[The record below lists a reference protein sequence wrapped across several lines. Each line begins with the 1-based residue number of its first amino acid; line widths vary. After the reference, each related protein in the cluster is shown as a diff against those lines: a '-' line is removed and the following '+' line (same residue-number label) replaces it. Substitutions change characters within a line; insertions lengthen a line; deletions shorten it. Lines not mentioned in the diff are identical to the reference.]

1 MVNHSIEDWFQ
12 LYERD
17 ITSFLTYYT
26 GSMDVEDLVQETF
39 LIAMKKMPSFQEQSH
54 PKTWLISIARN
65 RVIDQYRR
73 RKVWERIKYV
83 VFREQPL
90 LNALEEQTII
100 NQDIAQ
106 LYKAIHLLSPRYK
119 EVVILRGI
127 LELSAKEVSEILKSN
142 VNHVNVLFHRSL
154 KKLKDL
160 LVEEGV
166 TDEGNGKVAGKSEKT
181 S

>member
-1 MVNHSIEDWFQ
+1 MANHSIEDWFQ

-26 GSMDVEDLVQETF
+26 GSVDVEDLVQETF
-39 LIAMKKMPSFQEQSH
+39 LIAMKKMPSFQAQSH

-65 RVIDQYRR
+65 RVIDHYRR
-73 RKVWERIKYV
+73 RKVWERIKHI

-90 LNALEEQTII
+90 SNALEEQTII

-106 LYKAIHLLSPRYK
+106 LYKAIHQLPPRYK

-127 LELSAKEVSEILKSN
+127 LELPAKEVSEVLKTN

-166 TDEGNGKVAGKSEKT
+166 TNEGNRKRTGKSEKP

>member
-26 GSMDVEDLVQETF
+26 GSVDVEDLVQETF

-73 RKVWERIKYV
+73 RKVWERIKHV

-90 LNALEEQTII
+90 SNALEEQAII

-106 LYKAIHLLSPRYK
+106 LYKAIHLLPPRYK

-127 LELSAKEVSEILKSN
+127 LELPAKEVSEILKSN

-166 TDEGNGKVAGKSEKT
+166 TDEGNGKVAGKSEKP